1 MLRKIRQRI
10 QSEESGFTLIE
21 LLVVVLIIGILAA
34 IAIPAFLGQRE
45 KAQDSEAKSAVRNAQ
60 SAAEAY
66 YTDGQTHTGMDA
78 DALKAVEPSL
88 NNALGFSVS
97 VTGTGANTGYV
108 LSVDSKAE
116 TSAGNARTFTI
127 TKTSQSSPSVRT
139 CETGGGCK
147 GTAW

>member
-60 SAAEAY
+60 SAAEAF
-66 YTDGQTHTGMDA
+66 YTDGQTYVGMDDA
-78 DALKAVEPSL
+78 DLEAIEPSL
-88 NNALGFSVS
+88 TQARGFSAAGS
-97 VTGTGANTGYV
+97 ATGYV
-108 LSVDSKAE
+108 LSVDSI
-116 TSAGNARTFTI
+116 AGPDRTFTI
-127 TKTSQSSPSVRT
+127 TKAGNTVTRS
-139 CETGGGCK
+139 CETGGGCQ
-147 GTAW
+147 GTSW

>member
-66 YTDGQTHTGMDA
+66 FTDGQTFTGMDEA
-78 DALKAVEPSL
+78 ALTAVEPSL
-88 NNALGFSVS
+88 TNARNFTVA
-97 VTGTGANTGYV
+97 VTGGGTGYT
-108 LSVDSKAE
+108 LTVDSKAE
-116 TSAGNARTFTI
+116 TAPNDDRTYTI
-127 TKTSQSSPSVRT
+127 SKASQAAPSVRS

-147 GTAW
+147 GTSW

>member
-60 SAAEAY
+60 SAAEAF
-66 YTDGQTHTGMDA
+66 YTDGQTYDGMTET
-78 DALKAVEPSL
+78 ALESIEPSL
-88 NNALGFSVS
+88 TQANNFQ
-97 VTGTGANTGYV
+97 VTENDTTGYT
-108 LSVDSKAE
+108 LAVDSDNGREFSISK
-116 TSAGNARTFTI
+116 TGNVVTR
-127 TKTSQSSPSVRT
+127 S